1 MPDLVAAYAAD
12 PTLTDVAA
20 NFGKHRASQSG
31 VGTEKIVK
39 IAKSNMTDAD
49 LKEIIANV
57 TVPGGTDGSLTGN
70 LSDAHTIG
78 GICASSNAGVS
89 WGDFVSG
96 ASDIV
101 MMRVQGTGVL
111 NVTGA
116 AGATTATVTIEA
128 VFAPL
133 T

>member
-1 MPDLVAAYAAD
+1 MPSLIG
-12 PTLTDVAA
+12 TDIAA
-20 NFGKHRASQSG
+20 NYLKHRASQSG
-31 VGTEKIVK
+31 VGEEKIVK

-49 LKEIIANV
+49 LTEIIGNV
-57 TVPGGTDGSLTGN
+57 TIPGGTDGSLTGN

-78 GICASSNAGVS
+78 GICASSDAGAT

-101 MMRVQGTGVL
+101 MMRVQGTGTL
-111 NVTGA
+111 NTTGA
-116 AGATTATVTIEA
+116 AGATTATVTVKA